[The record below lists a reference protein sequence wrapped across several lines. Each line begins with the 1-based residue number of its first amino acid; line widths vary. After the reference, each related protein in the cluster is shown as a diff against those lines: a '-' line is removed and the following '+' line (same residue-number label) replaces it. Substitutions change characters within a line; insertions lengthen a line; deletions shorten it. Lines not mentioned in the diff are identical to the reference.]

1 MTSLRDDPNYRAA
14 YDVVESLP
22 FFRPWTIESLVA
34 KVSLSRGRPIA
45 LRRLPDDLAKHC
57 SAAWFPKPHA
67 DYVYI
72 RDQLT
77 DVQREIS
84 ISHELGHILLAHTLT
99 DDERADY
106 LKEIFPRVPREVL
119 TLHVASMQCSP
130 LARCNY
136 EHPFEQQAEWFARL
150 LISKAD
156 QYRDVLVPDHA
167 TPTQRRMLVQAS
179 QVFGWQ

>member
-77 DVQREIS
+77 DVQRES
-84 ISHELGHILLAHTLT
+84 IGLAYYEGLT
-99 DDERADY
+99 Y
-106 LKEIFPRVPREVL
+106 REVAERL
-119 TLHVASMQCSP
+119 SVALPTIKSRIRDGM
-130 LARCNY
+130 
-136 EHPFEQQAEWFARL
+136 ARL
-150 LISKAD
+150 RSCLGD
-156 QYRDVLVPDHA
+156 RDV
-167 TPTQRRMLVQAS
+167 
-179 QVFGWQ
+179 